1 MDDITHTYNS
11 RVRGLSD
18 GLTATQNQLARLT
31 SDRNRERRESERNRF
46 GICEKIVSLIG
57 LKLASS

>member
-1 MDDITHTYNS
+1 MDEITHAYNS

-18 GLTATQNQLARLT
+18 GLAVTQNQLARLT

-46 GICEKIVSLIG
+46 GV
-57 LKLASS
+57 